1 MKKKFIIVELIIYL
15 TFIIFDLLKMDSTY
29 IKYLGIIFCF
39 LYSLLNAKKF
49 QSISMFF
56 TLIAD
61 MFLLVLNRYYEIGVL
76 SFIVVQIIYI
86 LFIKNNNKKYFV
98 SFLIFRFV
106 VLFLG
111 TLILCLTK
119 NLNLLNFLV
128 ITYFS
133 NLLINTIESY
143 TIKNNI
149 LSLGLTLFVCCDI
162 CVGLHNVLP
171 HETIASF
178 LMWVFYLPSQVLIV
192 LA

>member
-1 MKKKFIIVELIIYL
+1 MKKKFIIVESIIYL

-39 LYSLLNAKKF
+39 LYSFLNAKKF

-86 LFIKNNNKKYFV
+86 LFIKNNNEKYFV

-111 TLILCLTK
+111 TLILCLIK
-119 NLNLLNFLV
+119 NLSPLNFLV

-162 CVGLHNVLP
+162 CVGLHNILP